1 MERRLNRTAVIGP
14 SVAKVIKNSKSVVR
28 DVLLQ
33 SATIF
38 EDFGF
43 VYLGPVDGHNL
54 GDLEEALLA
63 AKEYHRPVFLHVH
76 TVKGKGYAPAEENP
90 GEYHGISK
98 FDIETGNPEVSG
110 TDSYSDVFGKEL
122 VRLAEED
129 SVSVQ

>member
-1 MERRLNRTAVIGP
+1 M
-14 SVAKVIKNSKSVVR
+14 
-28 DVLLQ
+28 
-33 SATIF
+33 
-38 EDFGF
+38 
-43 VYLGPVDGHNL
+43 
-54 GDLEEALLA
+54 
-63 AKEYHRPVFLHVH
+63 H

-129 SVSVQ
+129 SRYLCSDCRYGTRHGTASFCTKVPEPVL